1 MDCPRVRY
9 PQLNDVVEADLAE
22 QGYQVLT
29 DAGQQVDK
37 VIQLY
42 EVPEPVETEVL
53 HVTCPCFQCSRLSQA
68 RTLACDAY
76 ILFGSVTCAFALF
89 DLLVANV
96 HMLGNETNYQL
107 KTIAASQVLMTRHTV
122 MVVGQTGGGKSVI
135 LQTLARAQ
143 TKMGKRT
150 TMSTLNPKVTLALR
164 PLFVTPVTSTRS
176 VCRFART

>member
-1 MDCPRVRY
+1 MCMCATAGMDCPRVRY

-42 EVPEPVETEVL
+42 EVTNQL
-53 HVTCPCFQCSRLSQA
+53 
-68 RTLACDAY
+68 TLAEPH
-76 ILFGSVTCAFALF
+76 ITRQSHGSLGASHAHYELQRRVSLTISTLVHVQDGTFLQACQRADHNCMLPAVGTMQLSKQPEGYKLCAL
-89 DLLVANV
+89 
-96 HMLGNETNYQL
+96 
-107 KTIAASQVLMTRHTV
+107 QVLMTRHTV

-135 LQTLARAQ
+135 LQTLARSQ

-150 TMSTLNPKVTLALR
+150 TMNVLNPKVQ
-164 PLFVTPVTSTRS
+164 P
-176 VCRFART
+176 